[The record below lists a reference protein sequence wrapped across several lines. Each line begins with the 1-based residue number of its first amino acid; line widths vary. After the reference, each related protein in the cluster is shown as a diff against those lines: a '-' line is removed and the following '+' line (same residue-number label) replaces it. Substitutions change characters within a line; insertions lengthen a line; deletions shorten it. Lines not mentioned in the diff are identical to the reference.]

1 MKEETITRVTLEE
14 AERME
19 GMTDWEALDKMTD
32 EEVTKRAMDDPD
44 AQPIGKDKTG
54 LKRTY
59 RQWSEV
65 AKGDQDSPAASRK
78 RGGEHLR

>member
-1 MKEETITRVTLEE
+1 MNKETITRVTLEE
-14 AERME
+14 AKNME
-19 GMTDWEALDKMTD
+19 DLTDWEALEDMTD
-32 EEVTKRAMDDPD
+32 EEAHQNALDDPD

-65 AKGDQDSPAASRK
+65 AKGDQDSPAASQK
-78 RGGEHLR
+78 PDGEHPH